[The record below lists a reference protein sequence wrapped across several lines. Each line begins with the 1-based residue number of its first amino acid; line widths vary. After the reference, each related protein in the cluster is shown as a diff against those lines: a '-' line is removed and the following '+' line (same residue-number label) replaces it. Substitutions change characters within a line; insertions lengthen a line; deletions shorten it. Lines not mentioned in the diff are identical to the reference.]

1 MHRVIGERDLSET
14 AVDAEA
20 ARSLFRDMVRARQ
33 FDERA
38 LALQRR
44 GWMSGYPPYRG
55 QEGSQV
61 GAAHAM
67 READWLFPTYRSN
80 AMQLARDVPASDIL
94 LFRRGHAEFHSDHD
108 VPNFP
113 QAVPIASQIPHAV
126 GAGMAMN
133 YERAVDGN
141 ESDDAVVCYFGD
153 GATSEGD
160 FHEGMN
166 FAGVFDA
173 PVVFLCEN
181 NNWAISLPRERQTA
195 SDSIAEKA
203 TAYGFEGVQVD
214 GNDPIAVYESV
225 VDALDDA
232 RAGDPVLVESLTY
245 RHGAHTTSDD
255 PERYRPEDENLPEW
269 RTADPVERFETY
281 LREQDAID
289 DAFVEEC
296 RENAEAELDDAID
309 AAEAVGE
316 PDVDEL
322 FDYVYAE
329 RTPRLD
335 DQKAWLDE
343 WLETHEPQEQE
354 F

>member
-1 MHRVIGERDLSET
+1 MHRVIGERDLQ
-14 AVDAEA
+14 AVDVSESEA
-20 ARSLFRDMVRARQ
+20 RDVLRDMVRARH

-44 GWMSGYPPYRG
+44 GWMPGYPPFKG

-67 READWLFPTYRSN
+67 SDDDWLFPTYRSN
-80 AMQLARDVPASDIL
+80 AMQLARGVPASDIL

-108 VPNFP
+108 VANFP

-126 GAGMAMN
+126 GAGMAMD
-133 YERAVDGN
+133 YAGDDDRA
-141 ESDDAVVCYFGD
+141 AVAYFGD

-160 FHEGMN
+160 FHEAMN

-173 PVVFLCEN
+173 PVVFFCEN

-195 SDSIAEKA
+195 SDSIAVKA
-203 TAYGFEGVQVD
+203 EAYGFEGVQVD
-214 GNDPIAVYESV
+214 GNDPLAVHETV
-225 VDALDDA
+225 AGALDDA
-232 RAGDPVLVESLTY
+232 KAGEPVLVESLTY
-245 RHGAHTTSDD
+245 RQGAHTTSDD
-255 PERYRPEDENLPEW
+255 PDRYRPEEEEDLPNW
-269 RTADPVERFETY
+269 RTADPLDRYADFLHEQGVVE
-281 LREQDAID
+281 DG
-289 DAFVEEC
+289 FVEEC
-296 RENAEAELDDAID
+296 FDEAEAEIDDAVD

-322 FDYVYAE
+322 FDHVYAE
-329 RTPRLD
+329 RTPRID
-335 DQKAWLDE
+335 DQKAWLDG
-343 WLETHEPQEQE
+343 WLEDHDPQEME